1 MTGGISPN
9 INLGERIEPSKI
21 STFNTPV
28 RMKSIEQPE
37 TADFKTVM
45 GGLVEQ
51 LNTDLNAPDQLMQDL
66 MLDKAD
72 IHDVMAA
79 MEKSEIQLSIATTAL
94 GNVIQTYEKVMQI
107 SI

>member
-1 MTGGISPN
+1 MVDGITPN

-21 STFNTPV
+21 STFNGPV

-37 TADFKTVM
+37 TPDFQTVM

-51 LNTDLNAPDQLMQDL
+51 LNRDVSAPDQLVEDL

-79 MEKSEIQLSIATTAL
+79 ISKSEIQMNMATAAL
-94 GNVIQTYEKVMQI
+94 GKVIQTYEKVMQI

>member
-1 MTGGISPN
+1 MDGITPK
-9 INLGERIEPSKI
+9 INLGERIEPGKI
-21 STFNTPV
+21 STFNGPT

-51 LNTDLNAPDQLMQDL
+51 LNSDLNAPDQLVQDM

-72 IHDVMAA
+72 IHDVMTAIQ
-79 MEKSEIQLSIATTAL
+79 KSEIQLNIATTAI
-94 GNVIQTYEKVMQI
+94 GKVVQTYEKIMQI

>member
-1 MTGGISPN
+1 MVDGFTPR
-9 INLGERIEPSKI
+9 INLGERMEPSKI
-21 STFNTPV
+21 STFNGPV
-28 RMKSIEQPE
+28 RLKSIEQPE

-51 LNTDLNAPDQLMQDL
+51 LNTDLNAPDQLVEDL

-79 MEKSEIQLSIATTAL
+79 IQKSEIQLNVTTTAL
-94 GNVIQTYEKVMQI
+94 GKVIQTYEKITSIQI
-107 SI
+107 

>member
-1 MTGGISPN
+1 MVDGITPR

-21 STFNTPV
+21 STFNGPT

-37 TADFKTVM
+37 TADFKSIM

-51 LNTDLNAPDQLMQDL
+51 LNADINAPDQLVEDL
-66 MLDKAD
+66 MMDKAD

-79 MEKSEIQLSIATTAL
+79 IQKSELQMSMATTAV
-94 GNVIQTYEKVMQI
+94 GKVIQTYEKIMQI

>member
-1 MTGGISPN
+1 MVDGITPR

-21 STFNTPV
+21 STFNGSV

-37 TADFKTVM
+37 TADFKDVM

-51 LNTDLNAPDQLMQDL
+51 LNTDLNAPEELVQDL
-66 MLDKAD
+66 MMDKAD

-79 MEKSEIQLSIATTAL
+79 MQKSEIQLNIATTAL
-94 GNVIQTYEKVMQI
+94 GKVIQTYEKIMQI

>member
-1 MTGGISPN
+1 MGDYMIPN
-9 INLGERIEPSKI
+9 INLGERMEPSKI
-21 STFNTPV
+21 STFNGPV

-51 LNTDLNAPDQLMQDL
+51 LNTDLNAPDKLVGDL
-66 MLDKAD
+66 MMDKAD

-79 MEKSEIQLSIATTAL
+79 MQKSQIQLNIATTAL
-94 GNVIQTYEKVMQI
+94 GKVIQTYEKVMQI
-107 SI
+107 NI

>member
-1 MTGGISPN
+1 MVDGITPN
-9 INLGERIEPSKI
+9 LNLGERMEPSKI
-21 STFNTPV
+21 STFNGPI

-37 TADFKTVM
+37 TANFKNVM

-51 LNTDLNAPDQLMQDL
+51 LNADLNAPDQLVEDM

-79 MEKSEIQLSIATTAL
+79 MQKSQIQLNIATTAL
-94 GNVIQTYEKVMQI
+94 GKVIQTYEKIMQI

>member
-1 MTGGISPN
+1 MVDGITPN

-21 STFNTPV
+21 STFNGPV
-28 RMKSIEQPE
+28 GMKSIEQPE
-37 TADFKTVM
+37 TPDFQTVM

-51 LNTDLNAPDQLMQDL
+51 LNKDYLDEVAFEM

-79 MEKSEIQLSIATTAL
+79 ISKSEIQMNMATTAL
-94 GNVIQTYEKVMQI
+94 GKVIQTYEKVMQI

>member
-1 MTGGISPN
+1 MVDGITPK

-21 STFNTPV
+21 STFNGPV
-28 RMKSIEQPE
+28 RLKSIEQPE
-37 TADFKTVM
+37 TADFKSVM

-51 LNTDLNAPDQLMQDL
+51 LNADLNAPDQLVEDM

-79 MEKSEIQLSIATTAL
+79 IQKSEIQMNIATTAL
-94 GNVIQTYEKVMQI
+94 GKVIQTYEKIMQI

>member
-1 MTGGISPN
+1 MVDFSAR
-9 INLGERIEPSKI
+9 INLNERMEPSKI
-21 STFNTPV
+21 STFNGPV
-28 RMKSIEQPE
+28 RMKSVEQPE
-37 TADFKTVM
+37 TADFKSVM

-51 LNTDLNAPDQLMQDL
+51 LNTDLNAPDQLVEDL

-79 MEKSEIQLSIATTAL
+79 IQKSEIQLNMATTAL
-94 GNVIQTYEKVMQI
+94 GKVIQTYEKIMQI

>member
-1 MTGGISPN
+1 MVDGISPK

-21 STFNTPV
+21 STFNGPV

-37 TADFKTVM
+37 TADFQTVM
-45 GGLVEQ
+45 GGLIEQ
-51 LNTDLNAPDQLMQDL
+51 LNKDLNAPDELMDDL
-66 MLDKAD
+66 MMDKAD

-79 MEKSEIQLSIATTAL
+79 MNKSEIQLNLATTTL
-94 GNVIQTYEKVMQI
+94 GKVIQTYEKIMQI

>member
-1 MTGGISPN
+1 MVDGISPK
-9 INLGERIEPSKI
+9 INLNERIEPSKI
-21 STFNTPV
+21 STFNGPT

-37 TADFKTVM
+37 SPNFKEVM

-51 LNTDLNAPDQLMQDL
+51 LNTDLNAPDQLVQDL
-66 MLDKAD
+66 MMDKAD

-79 MEKSEIQLSIATTAL
+79 MQKSEIQLNIATTAL
-94 GNVIQTYEKVMQI
+94 GKVIQSYEKIMQI

>member
-1 MTGGISPN
+1 MVDSITPR
-9 INLGERIEPSKI
+9 INLGERMEPSKI
-21 STFNTPV
+21 STFNGPV

-51 LNTDLNAPDQLMQDL
+51 LNADLNAPDQLVEDL
-66 MLDKAD
+66 MMDKAD

-79 MEKSEIQLSIATTAL
+79 MQKSEIQLNMATTAL
-94 GNVIQTYEKVMQI
+94 GKVIQTYEKVMQI